1 MLAANFLFAV
11 VLKKAS
17 INHSFM
23 TSSKVFFCC
32 LLLCQWSM
40 QEGLFIFF
48 HILKLRKFHVPMS
61 CRFLTIMGVTD
72 WMRT

>member
-48 HILKLRKFHVPMS
+48 SHFKTYKISCAYVMSILDNYGS
-61 CRFLTIMGVTD
+61 D
-72 WMRT
+72 